1 MLCFTTQMSHT
12 VLTVFIASWLHSRGI
27 TLNELIIREE
37 KLFDDYSGRNECA
50 REECLMYSLQHVMLD
65 GSKST
70 GLRPS
75 PARF

>member
-1 MLCFTTQMSHT
+1 MFYNTNVT
-12 VLTVFIASWLHSRGI
+12 HSSYSFYR
-27 TLNELIIREE
+27 ELVTFARNYIEWIDYIREE
-37 KLFDDYSGRNECA
+37 KLSDDYSGRNECA